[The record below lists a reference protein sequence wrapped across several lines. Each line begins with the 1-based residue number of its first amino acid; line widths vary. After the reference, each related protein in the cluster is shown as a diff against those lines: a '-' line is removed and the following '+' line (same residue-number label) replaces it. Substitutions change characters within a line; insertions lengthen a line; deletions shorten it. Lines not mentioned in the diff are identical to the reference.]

1 MTIEDDQQ
9 IEINCKVFNAD
20 TNELIQSTRDP
31 LTRDI
36 KIARRRPPR
45 VQEFSSDSVKI
56 GTSIRLEITSDS
68 DCYLYVLN
76 VGTSGKTSLLLPNE
90 YERDHYFH
98 ANQTYYLPGEDFGFE
113 IEGPSGKETIQVL
126 AFSQK
131 QSDLDKLYGEVIH
144 EKELYRDI
152 TVRRKAK
159 VPVDKKGYAQVQFDV
174 IV

>member
-20 TNELIQSTRDP
+20 TNELIQSTKGP

-45 VQEFSSDSVKI
+45 VQEFSADSVKI
-56 GTSIRLEITSDS
+56 GTSIRLEISSDS

-76 VGTSGKTSLLLPNE
+76 VGTSGKTNLLLPNE

-126 AFSQK
+126 AFSRK
-131 QSDLDKLYGEVIH
+131 QSDLDKLYGEIIH

-152 TVRRKAK
+152 KVRRKTK